1 VNWHSTSLTYRW
13 SIEAFLLCAL
23 LASTRIAFAQTAE
36 KKVKDQAEYDL
47 FNAIVKE
54 GDNSKKLGLLEQW
67 KEKYPDSD
75 FKQER
80 MEFYLRSYAGLGQY
94 PKVIAAAREILNSQ
108 PRHIES
114 LYWVNFLTPGLNA
127 KEPSA
132 EVLGFADQSAS
143 ALLSVDMPPNTKP
156 EEWAKA
162 KNDLDALAH
171 RTMGWA
177 AMQRSENAAAQ
188 QAFRKSLE
196 IKPGQGEVSY
206 WLGTVL
212 RGERTTEAQSAALFY
227 FARAAVLEAREGG
240 LPDAQRKEIDAYLT
254 RAYNSY
260 HGQDNAGLGELKI
273 LARRSAVPPAEFKIK
288 SATEIAIEKE
298 EEFKKSNPPLALWMS
313 LKKELTGDNGEQF
326 FASSMK
332 DAHVPGGA
340 ENIQKF
346 KGTLIEARPAARPKE
361 LILGLAD
368 PTAPEVTLKLDSP
381 INGTPETGSELEFEG
396 VPVAFAK
403 DPFMVTFDVEKE
415 KIVGLKVTQPVRR
428 GAKTRP

>member
-1 VNWHSTSLTYRW
+1 MNWYSTPLTYRW
-13 SIEAFLLCAL
+13 SVVVFALCAL
-23 LASTRIAFAQTAE
+23 LAPAGTAFAQTAE

-54 GDNSKKLGLLEQW
+54 GDHTKKLGLLDQW
-67 KEKYPDSD
+67 NQKYPDSD

-94 PKVIAAAREILNSQ
+94 AKVIATAKEILSSQ
-108 PRHIES
+108 PKHIES

-127 KEPSA
+127 KDPSA
-132 EVLGFADQSAS
+132 EALGLADQSAH
-143 ALLSVDMPPNTKP
+143 ALLSVEMPPNTKP
-156 EEWAKA
+156 EDWAKA

-171 RTMGWA
+171 RTIGWA
-177 AMQRSENAAAQ
+177 AMQRKDAIAAQ
-188 QAFRKSLE
+188 QAFKKSLE

-260 HGQDNAGLGELKI
+260 HGQDNAGLGELKL
-273 LARRSAVPPAEFKIK
+273 LARRNAIPPADFKIK

-313 LKKELTGDNGEQF
+313 LKKELTGENGEQF
-326 FASSMK
+326 FESTMK

-361 LILGLAD
+361 LIIGLAD
-368 PTAPEVTLKLDSP
+368 PTAPEVTLKLDTP
-381 INGTPETGSELEFEG
+381 VNGTPEPGSELEFEG

-415 KIVGLKVTQPVRR
+415 KVVGLKVTPPARR
-428 GAKTRP
+428 GAKKSP